1 LPLESKKGGR
11 TGTEPVYGRI
21 RIKGGLSATHKA
33 IFKDHLV
40 DDLSAD
46 HASPSKKM
54 LTISIK
60 FFINHCSPTPH
71 AFHGI
76 SLHVEMGFNSDFLLP
91 LTIRGNPSLHHPFL
105 GCHHKDHFTED
116 RDRVN
121 KVNPV
126 FLDRKSRIFIQ
137 NNV

>member
-1 LPLESKKGGR
+1 MN
-11 TGTEPVYGRI
+11 
-21 RIKGGLSATHKA
+21 KA

-46 HASPSKKM
+46 HTSPPEKM

-76 SLHVEMGFNSDFLLP
+76 SLRVEMGFNSDFLLP
-91 LTIRGNPSLHHPFL
+91 LTIRGNPFLHDPFL
-105 GCHHKDHFTED
+105 RCLHKGHFTKN
-116 RDRVN
+116 RGRVN
-121 KVNPV
+121 KVNSV

-137 NNV
+137 KIV